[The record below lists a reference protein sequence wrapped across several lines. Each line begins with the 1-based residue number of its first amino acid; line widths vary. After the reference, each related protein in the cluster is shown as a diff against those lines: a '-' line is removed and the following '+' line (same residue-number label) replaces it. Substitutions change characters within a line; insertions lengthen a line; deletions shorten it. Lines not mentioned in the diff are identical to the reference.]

1 MGEAGDYEL
10 ESRKTCLLIFI
21 QGSKS
26 NASLPSQISYLNYY
40 QNRKLFSLTRFLNI
54 QLSQMSLDR

>member
-1 MGEAGDYEL
+1 MGEVGDYEL

-21 QGSKS
+21 LRSKS
-26 NASLPSQISYLNYY
+26 NASLPSQISNQNYY